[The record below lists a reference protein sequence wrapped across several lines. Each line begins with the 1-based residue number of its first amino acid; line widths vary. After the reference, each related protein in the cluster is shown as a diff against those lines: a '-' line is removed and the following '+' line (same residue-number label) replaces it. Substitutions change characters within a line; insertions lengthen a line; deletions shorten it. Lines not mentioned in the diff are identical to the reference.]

1 MNIIIQ
7 KAIAM
12 VGSQKELAEKVGVD
26 QSAVSKWLRG
36 GGIRSQYIPKIS
48 LATNGEISAE
58 DILSSIGNSSSG
70 SENPNETVA

>member
-1 MNIIIQ
+1 MNAIIQ
-7 KAIAM
+7 RAIEI

-58 DILSSIGNSSSG
+58 TILASVGNSFPG
-70 SENPNETVA
+70 SENPNVNAA